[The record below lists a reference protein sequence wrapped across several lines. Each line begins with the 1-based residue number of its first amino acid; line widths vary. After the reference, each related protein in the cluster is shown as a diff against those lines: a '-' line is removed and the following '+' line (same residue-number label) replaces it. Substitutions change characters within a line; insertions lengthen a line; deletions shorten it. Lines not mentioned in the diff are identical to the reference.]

1 MVCST
6 APRRGAGCG
15 RRASRTRCG
24 GCSSGLFTRCWR
36 RVFGGF
42 GGPVEI
48 DLESLQAAQL
58 FQLHF
63 LFLTTLVFWYA
74 LAFGRRSQT
83 PGAAARS
90 FAAQLG
96 LYAPRPG
103 REVAIGLAAGFA
115 GVAGVLAAMLGV
127 AGLIYLVAGPEALPQ
142 TPPAVIPWMAALPV
156 ALRLALALSA
166 GVVEELFFRGF
177 LQPRIGLLAS
187 SGLFV
192 LAHVSRQPLML
203 VGVALLSLLYGLLV
217 RWRQSLW
224 ASWRTPSSTPS
235 SPVVIPVAL
244 RYLPGGRS
252 RRLSRG
258 HSGDLPLRP
267 ADADDRRR
275 RPRPLVIASRFENIE
290 LVVIE
295 DALRQAA
302 ASDDQ
307 PLDRARVARSAAN
320 AIKHG
325 NRQDRPSGWT
335 SPVSPADRI
344 RIRDE
349 GRGSCP
355 TRCAI
360 RSAREPLPP
369 MAAGSST

>member
-1 MVCST
+1 MLHLLQPWLPPLLALAAVV
-6 APRRGAGCG
+6 AFDRAEARRGLRPPGFANPV
-15 RRASRTRCG
+15 RRV
-24 GCSSGLFTRCWR
+24 LFLVFFTLVLALG
-36 RVFGGF
+36 VFGGF

-58 FQLHF
+58 FHLHF

-96 LYAPRPG
+96 LYAPGSG

-115 GVAGVLAAMLGV
+115 GWAGVLAAMLGV

-192 LAHVSRQPLML
+192 LAHVSYDQPLML

-224 ASWRTPSSTPS
+224 AAIVAHALFDAVQLL
-235 SPVVIPVAL
+235 VVIPVAL
-244 RYLPGGRS
+244 RYLPGG
-252 RRLSRG
+252 G
-258 HSGDLPLRP
+258 ALPAP
-267 ADADDRRR
+267 
-275 RPRPLVIASRFENIE
+275 
-290 LVVIE
+290 
-295 DALRQAA
+295 
-302 ASDDQ
+302 
-307 PLDRARVARSAAN
+307 
-320 AIKHG
+320 
-325 NRQDRPSGWT
+325 
-335 SPVSPADRI
+335 
-344 RIRDE
+344 
-349 GRGSCP
+349 
-355 TRCAI
+355 
-360 RSAREPLPP
+360 
-369 MAAGSST
+369 